1 MDDVEKKVDTTVITV
16 RINREVMLRDGS
28 RCGALTHVG
37 REIELD
43 GIPIYSDRMECRT
56 YKSIDDPIKVLER
69 FVLGLEKLTDE
80 KAAQVLD
87 LAELVEMLGDM
98 EHHIYTT
105 EGLWCI
111 DKNPREVSKEWI
123 EVNAFQPKYNVEKDR
138 VRHLERNIPMEFSK
152 DTLRKLKNEI
162 KEELVSILNDALHEN
177 D

>member
-1 MDDVEKKVDTTVITV
+1 MDDMEKKVDTTVITV
-16 RINREVMLRDGS
+16 RINRESVLRDES
-28 RCGALTHVG
+28 RRGVLTHIG

-56 YKSIDDPIKVLER
+56 YKSIDDPVKALER

-111 DKNPREVSKEWI
+111 DRNPREVSKEWI
-123 EVNAFQPKYNVEKDR
+123 EANAFQLEYNVKKDR
-138 VRHLERNIPMEFSK
+138 VRHLEKNIPIEFSK
-152 DTLRKLKNEI
+152 DAVDRLKYELVRILKNI
-162 KEELVSILNDALHEN
+162 TI
-177 D
+177 

>member
-1 MDDVEKKVDTTVITV
+1 MDDMEKKVDTTVITV
-16 RINREVMLRDGS
+16 LINRESVLRDES
-28 RCGALTHVG
+28 RRGVLTHIG

-56 YKSIDDPIKVLER
+56 YKSIDDPVKALER

-98 EHHIYTT
+98 EHHIYKT

-111 DKNPREVSKEWI
+111 DRNPREVSKEWI
-123 EVNAFQPKYNVEKDR
+123 EANAFQLKYNVKKDKVRLLEK
-138 VRHLERNIPMEFSK
+138 NIPIEFSK
-152 DTLRKLKNEI
+152 DAVDRLKY
-162 KEELVSILNDALHEN
+162 ELVRILKDITI
-177 D
+177 

>member
-1 MDDVEKKVDTTVITV
+1 MDVEKKVDTTVITV
-16 RINREVMLRDGS
+16 RINRESVFHDESKIGVLS
-28 RCGALTHVG
+28 HVG

-56 YKSIDDPIKVLER
+56 YKSIDDPVKALER

-98 EHHIYTT
+98 RYHIYTT

-123 EVNAFQPKYNVEKDR
+123 EANAFQPKYNFEKDR
-138 VRHLERNIPMEFSK
+138 VRHLERNIPMKFTK
-152 DTLRKLKNEI
+152 DALCKLKNEI
-162 KEELVSILNDALHEN
+162 KEELVSILNDVSHEN

>member
-1 MDDVEKKVDTTVITV
+1 MEKKVDTTVITV

-28 RCGALTHVG
+28 RCGALTYVG

-87 LAELVEMLGDM
+87 LAELVEMLGYM
-98 EHHIYTT
+98 SYYIYTS

-111 DKNPREVSKEWI
+111 DKNPLEVSKEWI
-123 EVNAFQPKYNVEKDR
+123 EANAFRLKHDVKRNR
-138 VRHLERNIPMEFSK
+138 VRHLEGNIPMEFSK
-152 DTLRKLKNEI
+152 DSLRKLKNEI
-162 KEELVSILNDALHEN
+162 KEELVNILNDALHEN